1 MLQQATAAGLALA
14 ALGAALGAAPAAP
27 APEPAQ
33 MAVPMQAA
41 TSQAALPGVAL
52 AATAPAVAP
61 HAGVVPASCQPPG
74 RPSDAP
80 LPDDASSVAMDT
92 PASLRESVK
101 ALRRQQP
108 VTRLARNHPRTFPE
122 CKVTVRP
129 KDSKR
134 FWEEVKRRALEA
146 GDWDLIERVGMPEEE
161 RGPEQAATLPQNG
174 VLVDQSDVTMDQG
187 GSDTEGIIQTFPVQ
201 KALPNSGQSDKHETF
216 AWKVVQHLQTKVA
229 QYGLVWETEE

>member
-1 MLQQATAAGLALA
+1 M
-14 ALGAALGAAPAAP
+14 
-27 APEPAQ
+27 
-33 MAVPMQAA
+33 
-41 TSQAALPGVAL
+41 
-52 AATAPAVAP
+52 
-61 HAGVVPASCQPPG
+61 
-74 RPSDAP
+74 
-80 LPDDASSVAMDT
+80 
-92 PASLRESVK
+92 
-101 ALRRQQP
+101 
-108 VTRLARNHPRTFPE
+108 
-122 CKVTVRP
+122 RP